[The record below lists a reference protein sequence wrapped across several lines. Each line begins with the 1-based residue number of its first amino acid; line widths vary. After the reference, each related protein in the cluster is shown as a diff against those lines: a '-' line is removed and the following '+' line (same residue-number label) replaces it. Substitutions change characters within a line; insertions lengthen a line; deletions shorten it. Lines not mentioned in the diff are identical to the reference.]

1 MKKVA
6 VVGAGNWGKNLVRNF
21 HELDALHAVVD
32 PSADI
37 RASVEKAYP
46 DVRVAAE
53 MGEVLDS
60 VDAVAIATP
69 VPTHHAMAT
78 QAMRAGKDVF
88 IEKPMTLTLP
98 EAEEI
103 VAAADELNLVV
114 MTGHLLLYQPAIGFL
129 KTYLESGDLGSI
141 FTMHQERC
149 KLGRA
154 RAVENVTWSFG
165 VHDIAVLL
173 HLIGEQPSAV
183 TAFGHCG
190 VQQGIE
196 DDAYVHLDFP
206 GGAKASLHVSWLW
219 PEQVRRLTVIG
230 EKGMIVFDEQQ
241 GRLTL
246 HRKTIGPDLRNLE
259 NGGGIIFESSA
270 SPLKLELS
278 HFLECCETRQQPLS
292 DARNG
297 RDVIAVLA
305 QLESSG
311 ALANA

>member
-1 MKKVA
+1 MKKIA

-21 HELDALHAVVD
+21 HELDVLHAVVD
-32 PSADI
+32 PGEDI
-37 RASVEKAYP
+37 RARIEHDYP
-46 DVRVAAE
+46 EVRVASE
-53 MGEVLDS
+53 MEAVLDA

-69 VPTHHAMAT
+69 VPTHHAMAL

-103 VAAADELNLVV
+103 VAAADEMDRIV
-114 MTGHLLLYQPAIGFL
+114 MTGHLLLYQPAISFL
-129 KTYLESGDLGSI
+129 KDYLEVGDLGRI
-141 FTMHQERC
+141 FTLHQERC

-173 HLIGEQPSAV
+173 HLTGEQPSAV

-219 PEQVRRLTVIG
+219 PEQVRRLTVVG
-230 EKGMIVFDEQQ
+230 ERGMIVFDEQQ
-241 GRLTL
+241 GCLTL
-246 HRKTIGPDLRNLE
+246 HRKTIGPDLQNRE
-259 NGGGIIFESSA
+259 DGGGIIFESSV
-270 SPLKLELS
+270 SPLALELS

-297 RDVIAVLA
+297 RDVIAVLT
-305 QLESSG
+305 QLESTG